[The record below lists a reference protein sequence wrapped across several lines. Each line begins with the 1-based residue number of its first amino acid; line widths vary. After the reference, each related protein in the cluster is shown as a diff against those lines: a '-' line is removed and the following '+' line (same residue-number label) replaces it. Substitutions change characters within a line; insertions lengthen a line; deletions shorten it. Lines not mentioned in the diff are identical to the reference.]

1 MFDHMAL
8 IGVGLIG
15 GSLARAVRQYGL
27 AKHITGFTNSIQ
39 SGRRALELGVVD
51 DIANSAGEAVVGADI
66 VVLATPMTAMR
77 PLLVDLAPAMGSS
90 CILTDVGS
98 VKQSLI
104 REVAEYCPEL
114 VSRFVPAHPI
124 AGIEASGVD
133 ASFAELFRGKN
144 VVLTPTPEVNP
155 DCVDR
160 VAGMW
165 RETGMHVLKMPAA
178 EHDKIFASTSHL
190 PHLVAYSLVNYM
202 AGEENS
208 EQLFDLAAGGFYDF
222 TRIASSDPV
231 MWRDVCL
238 TNREAILDSLAG
250 YRQVLESL
258 EEHISQSD
266 GEEIESL
273 FASSRR
279 ARDRGLTGKRQV

>member
-1 MFDHMAL
+1 
-8 IGVGLIG
+8 
-15 GSLARAVRQYGL
+15 
-27 AKHITGFTNSIQ
+27 
-39 SGRRALELGVVD
+39 
-51 DIANSAGEAVVGADI
+51 
-66 VVLATPMTAMR
+66 
-77 PLLVDLAPAMGSS
+77 
-90 CILTDVGS
+90 
-98 VKQSLI
+98 
-104 REVAEYCPEL
+104 
-114 VSRFVPAHPI
+114 
-124 AGIEASGVD
+124 
-133 ASFAELFRGKN
+133 
-144 VVLTPTPEVNP
+144 
-155 DCVDR
+155 
-160 VAGMW
+160 
-165 RETGMHVLKMPAA
+165 MHVLKMPAA

-250 YRQVLESL
+250 YRHVLDLL

-273 FASSRR
+273 FASSRQ
-279 ARDRGLTGKRQV
+279 ARDRGLAGKRQV